1 MMTRSQILF
10 SPNPIENAGKCLG
23 TPTSLFTY
31 ISGPTLAIAPILLD
45 DMRRVAVERKGE
57 TNFFT
62 SQMIKDCMKK
72 VVACNLHQVVK
83 VDDELEIKAY
93 YAGKCKHIHL
103 FSESILIVIFG
114 VLENKDGK
122 YSRNYIFQNLL
133 LIRNRKRE
141 PL

>member
-1 MMTRSQILF
+1 M
-10 SPNPIENAGKCLG
+10 
-23 TPTSLFTY
+23 
-31 ISGPTLAIAPILLD
+31 
-45 DMRRVAVERKGE
+45 ERKGE

-122 YSRNYIFQNLL
+122 YSRNYTFQNLL
-133 LIRNRKRE
+133 SIRNRKRE

>member
-1 MMTRSQILF
+1 MI
-10 SPNPIENAGKCLG
+10 
-23 TPTSLFTY
+23 FTY
-31 ISGPTLAIAPILLD
+31 ITGPTLAIAPILLE

-114 VLENKDGK
+114 VLENEEGK
-122 YSRNYIFQNLL
+122 YSRHYIFQNLL
-133 LIRNRKRE
+133 SIRNQKRE
-141 PL
+141 RL